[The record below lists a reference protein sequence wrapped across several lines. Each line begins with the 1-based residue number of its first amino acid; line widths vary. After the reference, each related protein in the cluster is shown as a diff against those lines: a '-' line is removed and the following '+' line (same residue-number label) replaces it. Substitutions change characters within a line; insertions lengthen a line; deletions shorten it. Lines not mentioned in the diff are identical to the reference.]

1 MRSLVLGGSGMLGQA
16 LRRELER
23 RGWPLS
29 SPTRD
34 DADIT
39 RLESL
44 RTAVRSFDAEIIF
57 NCAAYTDVDGC
68 ESQLDRAFAVNGD
81 GVENVATVAAERNLP
96 LLHVSTDYV
105 FAGDADRPYRED
117 HPTAPASVYGKS
129 KRRGESIAI
138 DCPRSLVVRTSWLFG
153 PGGKNFAAT
162 MRDRMKG
169 SDQPLRVVDD
179 QIGCPTYTP
188 YLARALG
195 DLAEVGASGMVH
207 YCNHGPL
214 SWYGFAL
221 EISSL
226 LGAGVEITPVSSSE
240 FPRPAPRPAYS
251 VLDVERFE
259 EWTSRPVEDWAAGLR
274 EFLEI
279 R

>member
-1 MRSLVLGGSGMLGQA
+1 MRSLVFGGSGMLGQA
-16 LRRELER
+16 LRRELAR

-29 SPTRD
+29 SPARG

-44 RTAVRSFDAEIIF
+44 RTAMRSFDAEIIF

-68 ESQLDRAFAVNGD
+68 ESQLDRAFAVNGE

-105 FAGDADRPYRED
+105 FAGDADHPYRED
-117 HPTAPASVYGKS
+117 HPTVPASVYGKS
-129 KRRGESIAI
+129 KLKGESIAVN
-138 DCPRSLVVRTSWLFG
+138 CPRSLVVRTSWLFG
-153 PGGKNFAAT
+153 PGGKSFAAT

-169 SDQPLRVVDD
+169 SDEPLRVVDD
-179 QIGCPTYTP
+179 QIGCPTYAP

-207 YCNHGPL
+207 YCNRGPV

-221 EISSL
+221 EIGSM
-226 LGAGVEITPVSSSE
+226 LGAGVEIAPVSSSD

-251 VLDVERFE
+251 VLNVERFE
-259 EWTSRPVEDWAAGLR
+259 EWTSRPVEGWAAGLR